1 MLDGMFSNKIVLI
14 FDLDF
19 TLIDNSKGVQNS
31 FNYALKKYNLPAV
44 DPNFVKKAIG
54 LPLTDIF
61 SEITTFDPL
70 KLTEVFREFYGKTG
84 LYQVKLLS
92 GIKRKLKELETQN
105 FTMIVL
111 TSKKQELAIKVAKY
125 LKIDG
130 FFRFI
135 LGETEERKRKTDP
148 ALKYFLLKEFPN
160 HNFVMIGDHPNDR
173 KVAELLN
180 CPFIGLLTGVHDA
193 EQLTR
198 ESKVKVL
205 ILNSASKITSEK
217 IFSLF

>member
-1 MLDGMFSNKIVLI
+1 MIKFRNILLI

-19 TLIDNSKGVQNS
+19 TLIDNSEGVENS

-44 DPNFVKKAIG
+44 ETEFVKKAIG
-54 LPLTDIF
+54 LPLTEIF

-70 KLTEVFREFYGKTG
+70 KLTEAFREFYGKTG
-84 LYQVKLLS
+84 MYQVKLLP
-92 GIKRKLKELETQN
+92 GIKSKLNELKNQK
-105 FTMIVL
+105 FPMIVL
-111 TSKKQELAIKVAKY
+111 TSKKQELAIKLINY
-125 LKIDG
+125 MKIDD
-130 FFRFI
+130 FFKFI
-135 LGETEERKRKTDP
+135 LGETEERKRKIDP
-148 ALKYFLLKEFPN
+148 ATRNFLLKEFPN

-180 CPFIGLLTGVHDA
+180 CPFVGVLTGVYNT

-205 ILNSASKITSEK
+205 ILNGAGEITPEK